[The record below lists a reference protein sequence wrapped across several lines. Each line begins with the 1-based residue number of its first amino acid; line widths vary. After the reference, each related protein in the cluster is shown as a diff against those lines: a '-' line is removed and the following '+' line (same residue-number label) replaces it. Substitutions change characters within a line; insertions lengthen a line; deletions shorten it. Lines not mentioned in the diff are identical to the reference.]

1 MCGAATTNE
10 PLLKAEGLSK
20 AFSGVRVLNRI
31 DLTLH
36 RGRILGLIGENGAG
50 KSTLCK
56 ILNGVHTPTAGTLTF
71 AGQPIPHMTAARARR
86 LGIATIPQEFNLIST
101 LSVRENI
108 FLGREIRRA
117 GLFLDAAAMRR
128 KAAALLEGLGST
140 IQPDDRIQEL
150 NVAGKQLVEIA
161 KAIVDHCRLLIMDEP
176 TTVLTPDEVD
186 VLFALMRR
194 LRDNGTAIIY
204 VSHKLREV
212 KSICDEVMVLRDGEF
227 ISRTPAA
234 DLTEHE
240 MALRMVGREM
250 NQLFP
255 DKRTPGRETVME
267 VRNLSV
273 AGLVKDVGFV
283 LRQGE
288 ILGFA
293 GLMGAGRT
301 EMAEAIMGIRKPLRG
316 TVLLDGSPITIRCP
330 RDAVTHGLAYLPE
343 DRQGAGIL
351 TALSVV
357 NNTTLISLAQYG
369 RVLTR
374 RREERAAAARYRE
387 AFNIKTDSLDTPLEF
402 LSGGNQ
408 QKVALAKGL
417 DPKPGIFIF
426 DEPTRGIDVNAKG
439 EIYAFIQGLL
449 RDGIACL
456 LISSD
461 LEEIIGLSHRVAV
474 MREGQLVG
482 LLEGADINEERI
494 MLLATG
500 VAGPSPAGPAQGHPR
515 RESGT

>member
-10 PLLKAEGLSK
+10 PLLEAEGLSK
-20 AFSGVRVLNRI
+20 EFSGVRVLNRI

-56 ILNGVHTPTAGTLTF
+56 LLNGVHTPTEGTLVF
-71 AGQPIPHMTAARARR
+71 AGQPVPCMTAARARR
-86 LGIATIPQEFNLIST
+86 LGIATIPQEFNLIHT

-108 FLGREIRRA
+108 FLGRELRR
-117 GLFLDAAAMRR
+117 GLFLDGAAMRR
-128 KAAALLEGLGST
+128 QAAALLSGLGTT
-140 IQPDDRIQEL
+140 IQPEDRIEDL
-150 NVAGKQLVEIA
+150 NVAGKQMVEIA
-161 KAIVDHCRLLIMDEP
+161 KALVNDGQLLIMDEP
-176 TTVLTPDEVD
+176 TTVLTPGEVE

-194 LRDNGTAIIY
+194 LRDNGTAILY

-212 KSICDEVMVLRDGEF
+212 KSICDEVMVLRDGEC

-234 DLTEHE
+234 ELSEHE
-240 MALRMVGREM
+240 MARRMVGREM

-255 DKRTPGRETVME
+255 DKREPGRETVME
-267 VRNLSV
+267 VRDLSV
-273 AGLVKDVGFV
+273 KGFVKNVGFT

-316 TVLLDGSPITIRCP
+316 TVFLDGKPAVIRCP
-330 RDAVTHGLAYLPE
+330 RDAVNHGLAYLPE

-357 NNTTLISLAQYG
+357 ANTTLISLANYG
-369 RVLTR
+369 RILSR
-374 RREERAAAARYRE
+374 RHEERAAANRYRKV
-387 AFNIKTDSLDTPLEF
+387 FNIKTDSLDTPLEF

-408 QKVALAKGL
+408 QKVVLAKGL
-417 DPKPGIFIF
+417 DPKPRLFIF
-426 DEPTRGIDVNAKG
+426 DEPTRGIDVKAKG
-439 EIYAFIQGLL
+439 ELYAFIQGLL
-449 RDGIACL
+449 DEGLSCL

-474 MREGQLVG
+474 MREGG
-482 LLEGADINEERI
+482 LMGFLEGSDINEERI

-500 VAGPSPAGPAQGHPR
+500 AAGSTPSGL
-515 RESGT
+515 